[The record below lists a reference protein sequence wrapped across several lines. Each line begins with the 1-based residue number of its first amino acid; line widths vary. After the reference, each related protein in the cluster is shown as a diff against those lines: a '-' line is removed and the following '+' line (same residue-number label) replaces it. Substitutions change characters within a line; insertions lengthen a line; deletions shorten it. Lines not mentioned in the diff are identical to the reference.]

1 MNDKI
6 ENLIIKYFSKAASFD
21 ELIEL
26 TEWISNETNS
36 QLFLDFVKVNFL
48 IDVNMCD
55 FDTEIEK
62 KKILKQ
68 IKVIEKQ
75 KRFDKIRYLFKYAA
89 ILVIVV
95 GISYVFFKSNTLSL
109 KTKVVSTEQKIK
121 IKPGEDKAMLTLG
134 DGSEVALGIGA
145 TYHSQNVKSNGEE
158 IVYQPSKPKKNE
170 VVYNYLTIPR
180 GGQFFITLAD
190 GTQVWLN
197 SESQLKY
204 PVSFVEGEPRIA
216 ELVYGEA
223 YFDVSPSSNH
233 KGAKF
238 KVFNKSQEIEV
249 IGTEFNVKAYRDEN
263 HIYTTLVKGKVTMNF
278 EGKSQNLVPRQQSS
292 LNTTTGDL
300 EVKMVDVYNEI
311 SWKDGVFSFEELP
324 LKEIM
329 KVLSRWY
336 DIEVVFEN
344 KNIENKEFI
353 GLLRKD
359 QNIEKIISKI
369 KHFGVIKD
377 YEFKD
382 KILILK

>member
-1 MNDKI
+1 MNNKI
-6 ENLIIKYFSKAASFD
+6 ENLIIKYFSKVASFD

-26 TEWISNETNS
+26 TEWISDETNS
-36 QLFLDFVKVNFL
+36 QLFSDFVKVNFL

-68 IKVIEKQ
+68 IKVIEKNR
-75 KRFDKIRYLFKYAA
+75 RFDKIGYVFKYAA
-89 ILVIVV
+89 ILIIAI
-95 GISYVFFKSNTLSL
+95 GISYVFFKDYTSSPE
-109 KTKVVSTEQKIK
+109 TKIVSTEQKTK
-121 IKPGEDKAMLTLG
+121 IKPGEDKAMLTLE
-134 DGSEVALGIGA
+134 DGSDVFLGVGA
-145 TYHSQNVKSNGEE
+145 SYQTQNVKSNGEE
-158 IVYQPSKPKKNE
+158 IVYKPSKQKTKQVE
-170 VVYNYLTIPR
+170 YNYLTVPR

-204 PVSFVEGEPRIA
+204 PVNFVEGESRIV

-233 KGAKF
+233 KGSKF

-249 IGTEFNVKAYRDEN
+249 IGTEFNVKAYKDEN
-263 HIYTTLVKGKVTMNF
+263 NIYTTLVKGKVTMNF
-278 EGKSQNLVPRQQSS
+278 ENKSQNLIPKQQSNF
-292 LNTTTGDL
+292 NTITGDL

-311 SWKDGVFSFEELP
+311 SWKDGIFSFEEVS

-359 QNIEKIISKI
+359 QNIEKIISRI

-382 KILILK
+382 KILLLK